1 MFAAEAR
8 LSRVG
13 SASVGFK
20 RPLEER
26 ATPVE
31 EMRSPLKARGG
42 LPEPFVRRPSLM
54 LDVPERP
61 AFDSRSLPPLM
72 LDVPERPA
80 FDSRSLPP
88 LVLDSRAL
96 DCLELATSPVVLA
109 GSPPPFGSYGNA
121 KLVVPDDKKGY
132 PPSAWQMPS
141 EEFAGPSSLAP
152 ISVRLGAEL
161 FVKRSPV
168 SFFVWSGFV
177 WVSVVFL
184 KGLSSL
190 S

>member
-1 MFAAEAR
+1 VFAAEAR

-20 RPLEER
+20 RPLEEN

-31 EMRSPLKARGG
+31 EMRSPLKALKG

-54 LDVPERP
+54 VDVPERP
-61 AFDSRSLPPLM
+61 AFDSDSWSLPPLM
-72 LDVPERPA
+72 LDVPA
-80 FDSRSLPP
+80 
-88 LVLDSRAL
+88 
-96 DCLELATSPVVLA
+96 CLELATSSVVLA

-121 KLVVPDDKKGY
+121 KLLVPVDKKGY
-132 PPSAWQMPS
+132 PPSTWQMPF

-168 SFFVWSGFV
+168 SLFVWSGFL
-177 WVSVVFL
+177 WVPVVFL
-184 KGLSSL
+184 RGLSSL

>member
-20 RPLEER
+20 RPLEEK

-31 EMRSPLKARGG
+31 EMRSPLQALKG
-42 LPEPFVRRPSLM
+42 LPEPFVRRPS
-54 LDVPERP
+54 
-61 AFDSRSLPPLM
+61 LM

-132 PPSAWQMPS
+132 PPSTWQMPF

>member
-1 MFAAEAR
+1 MLAADTR

-20 RPLEER
+20 RPLEEN
-26 ATPVE
+26 ATPFE
-31 EMRSPLKARGG
+31 ERPSLLKDLPSFKG
-42 LPEPFVRRPSLM
+42 LPEPFVYR
-54 LDVPERP
+54 
-61 AFDSRSLPPLM
+61 PPLL

-132 PPSAWQMPS
+132 PPSTWQMPF

-168 SFFVWSGFV
+168 SLFVWSGFL
-177 WVSVVFL
+177 WVPVVFL
-184 KGLSSL
+184 RGLSSL